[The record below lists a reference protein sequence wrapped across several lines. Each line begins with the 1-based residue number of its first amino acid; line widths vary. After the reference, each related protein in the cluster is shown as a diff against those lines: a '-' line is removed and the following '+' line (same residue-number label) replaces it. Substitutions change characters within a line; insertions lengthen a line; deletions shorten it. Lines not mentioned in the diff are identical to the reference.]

1 MTEEKSKAERA
12 SVLRK
17 AYGQASAQLREKYK
31 DEFLLL
37 QQSAAQK
44 LGLDWSPRKSK
55 EQRDREKLQK
65 ILADNPALKDE
76 LFAQVKAQIGEA

>member
-1 MTEEKSKAERA
+1 MTEEQSKKERDNL
-12 SVLRK
+12 LRK
-17 AYGQASAQLREKYK
+17 AYGTATAQLREKYK

-55 EQRDREKLQK
+55 EQRDREKVQK
-65 ILADNPALKDE
+65 ILADNPAIKAE
-76 LFAQVKAQIGEA
+76 LIAEIKAQEQG